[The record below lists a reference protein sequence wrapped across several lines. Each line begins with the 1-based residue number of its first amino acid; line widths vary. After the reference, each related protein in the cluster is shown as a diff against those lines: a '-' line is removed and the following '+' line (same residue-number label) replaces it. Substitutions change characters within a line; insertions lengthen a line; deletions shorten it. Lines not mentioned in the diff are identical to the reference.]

1 MEGSRVSRV
10 LPQGNLTTD
19 QYVGINTSMGD
30 SREIQSRLL
39 VAWQARLLTIFDEV
53 VLEEKQGSW
62 FHGICQGMEL
72 A

>member
-1 MEGSRVSRV
+1 MEGSQVSRV

-62 FHGICQGMEL
+62 FHGICQGVEL
-72 A
+72 L

>member
-19 QYVGINTSMGD
+19 QYVGINTSTGD